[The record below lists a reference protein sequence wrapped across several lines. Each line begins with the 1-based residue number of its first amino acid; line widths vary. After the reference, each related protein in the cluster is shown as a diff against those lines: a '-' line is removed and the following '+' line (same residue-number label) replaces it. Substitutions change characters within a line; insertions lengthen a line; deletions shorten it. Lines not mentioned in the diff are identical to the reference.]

1 MKFSPLY
8 RSILTRPFFILPR
21 TAEGYGLL
29 VLRLLEHDPQL
40 FGSDTKPS
48 TPVRACLLAADG
60 RAMLASA
67 ADLRAAAAA
76 AGAEGGVVA
85 VVPLRGS
92 MVKESTRCQYGT
104 EELAQLMLEA
114 ARQDAVIGIVL
125 DVDSGGGCVDAVAP
139 LVQAITSVQQQG
151 KPVVASCDLCA
162 SAAYYVACHCDSIVA
177 CNDIS
182 AEFGS
187 IGVMTQI
194 ADYAQYYEQH
204 GVKLHTIYSSLSEHK
219 NAPFEAALK
228 GDYKSIR
235 EEELDPLARQFQ
247 ECVKRHRSGLDLK
260 TEGLL
265 SGRMFMHKDAL
276 RVGLI
281 DLVGT
286 MDTAVGEVRRL
297 TADAEL
303 RRLTAG

>member
-21 TAEGYGLL
+21 TAEGYGLM

-48 TPVRACLLAADG
+48 TPVRACLMAADG
-60 RAMLASA
+60 RAVLATSA
-67 ADLRAAAAA
+67 ELHAAAA

-85 VVPLRGS
+85 VVPLRDS
-92 MVKESTRCQYGT
+92 MVKESTPCQYGT

-139 LVQAITSVQQQG
+139 LVQAITSVQQQD

-162 SAAYYVACHCDSIVA
+162 SAAYYVACHCNSIIA
-177 CNDIS
+177 NNDIS

-247 ECVKRHRSGLDLK
+247 ECVKQHRSGLDLK

-281 DLVGT
+281 DQVGT
-286 MDTAVGEVRRL
+286 MDTAVGEVRRRA
-297 TADAEL
+297 ADAEL